1 MRLGVLRRQLTLLFA
16 LLIAAQ
22 AIVLTLLY
30 SRIRDF
36 IALRTE
42 LRETEQLRTE
52 LHALRAAV
60 VDAET
65 GQRGFVI
72 TGQEEFLQPYR
83 ASNLTFQPRL
93 ERLRLL
99 TAGKPELQRQVVAL
113 SSLLSKVQVDMARL
127 VDVRRHEGFQ
137 AAQQILTTG
146 AQREQMD
153 QLRELT
159 RELDELAQRRGE
171 AQDQSHLQASS
182 ALITLAFFGL
192 CGGMFLTMVLG
203 MFVRAQL
210 ATLGAP
216 LGMRMVELAR
226 ELHTAAKT
234 ALRSVATLSV
244 LSQTNARAKAEGQAT
259 LEVITRTAKDLSA
272 MAMEITSSVQ
282 VLTEEPGADDKEVF
296 AAELD
301 RVVALAG
308 RVAQSALSIELT
320 TTEQRRVLEGSMTFE
335 AQLEQS
341 VKMVEQSAQR
351 AKQTSKDLVGLVQ
364 ELPGAMSQ
372 IYSESAAPDGS
383 GSNFEISPIKT

>member
-99 TAGKPELQRQVVAL
+99 TAGKPELQRQVGAL
-113 SSLLSKVQVDMARL
+113 ASLLSKVQVDMARL

-182 ALITLAFFGL
+182 ALITLAFF
-192 CGGMFLTMVLG
+192 
-203 MFVRAQL
+203 
-210 ATLGAP
+210 
-216 LGMRMVELAR
+216 
-226 ELHTAAKT
+226 
-234 ALRSVATLSV
+234 
-244 LSQTNARAKAEGQAT
+244 
-259 LEVITRTAKDLSA
+259 
-272 MAMEITSSVQ
+272 
-282 VLTEEPGADDKEVF
+282 
-296 AAELD
+296 
-301 RVVALAG
+301 
-308 RVAQSALSIELT
+308 
-320 TTEQRRVLEGSMTFE
+320 
-335 AQLEQS
+335 
-341 VKMVEQSAQR
+341 
-351 AKQTSKDLVGLVQ
+351 
-364 ELPGAMSQ
+364 
-372 IYSESAAPDGS
+372 
-383 GSNFEISPIKT
+383 